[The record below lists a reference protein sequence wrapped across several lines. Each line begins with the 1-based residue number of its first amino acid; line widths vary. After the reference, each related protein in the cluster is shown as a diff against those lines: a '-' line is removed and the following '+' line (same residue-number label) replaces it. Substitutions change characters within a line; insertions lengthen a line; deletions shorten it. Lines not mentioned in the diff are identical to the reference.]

1 MNTAAPIKELTWDE
15 QATWGT
21 CAACGAS
28 HGEPCDPD
36 IGWALGGV
44 RPQNG
49 AHLCRI
55 KNAPQRVRLERAA

>member
-1 MNTAAPIKELTWDE
+1 MNTDAPIKELTWDE

-36 IGWALGGV
+36 VGWALGYG
-44 RPQNG
+44 
-49 AHLCRI
+49 LSFCR
-55 KNAPQRVRLERAA
+55 NR